1 MQAATK
7 GVNGQGDDMQVPR
20 DWFKVRGGIR
30 VVPRVGGGFRADSGW
45 PMASLKADRE
55 TIVLKEAWA
64 GSLVVTRQNL
74 IAIRPWRYA
83 INRGLE
89 FDVQGQDELW
99 IFRTQRPERV
109 SARLASLAWDV
120 PQPPR

>member
-1 MQAATK
+1 MQP
-7 GVNGQGDDMQVPR
+7 QR

-30 VVPRVGGGFRADSGW
+30 VVPRVGGGVRADSGW
-45 PMASLKADRE
+45 PMASLRADR
-55 TIVLKEAWA
+55 TMILIKEAWA
-64 GSLVVTRQNL
+64 GPLVVTRQNL

-83 INRGLE
+83 IGRGLE

-109 SARLASLAWDV
+109 GARLASLAWDV
-120 PQPPR
+120 QPQPPR